1 MYLYLYIYIYIYICI
16 YIYIFVYI
24 YMFVCIHVYICIY
37 IYIETCCDVWCPHLW
52 DLHNFHERR
61 PRKRLKSSRE
71 WIKLTSRI
79 KGAANKGHNRV
90 GSAGFLLKVLGKE
103 LLTGRHVHNAMILMI
118 SDYLTF
124 LGIVLFSI
132 QVTDPFVSFFPQSF
146 DTSNALF
153 FMVSFMML
161 PDVSCDFHST
171 EL

>member
-1 MYLYLYIYIYIYICI
+1 M
-16 YIYIFVYI
+16 
-24 YMFVCIHVYICIY
+24 
-37 IYIETCCDVWCPHLW
+37 
-52 DLHNFHERR
+52 
-61 PRKRLKSSRE
+61 
-71 WIKLTSRI
+71 
-79 KGAANKGHNRV
+79 